1 MLVDVGTLGTLTVPL
16 GVAGHNLVAHFL
28 AHGESK
34 VLTFAPSLA
43 CENVQSHSQQQGH
56 TATHDLAH
64 GAAVVLLGAA

>member
-1 MLVDVGTLGTLTVPL
+1 MLVDVGTLGTSVTVPL
-16 GVAGHNLVAHFL
+16 GAAGHNLVAHFL

-56 TATHDLAH
+56 DAIRL
-64 GAAVVLLGAA
+64 VLLGAA